1 MLHSNQRKTTFRTTW
16 GTYAY
21 TKIPFGLI
29 NDGTTFQREIKITFL
44 GLINKVVVVYLN
56 DVMVYSKKRHEH
68 LMHLK
73 HIFDC
78 WRKYGI
84 ALNLKKSVLMA
95 IEDKLLGFVVLKD
108 GINIELEIME
118 AIKKLTHLCSKNMMP
133 PFLENISLLRHF
145 VPSFVEIVK
154 LLQDMIKKNSKF
166 KWGPKEKESFS

>member
-1 MLHSNQRKTTFRTTW
+1 
-16 GTYAY
+16 
-21 TKIPFGLI
+21 
-29 NDGTTFQREIKITFL
+29 
-44 GLINKVVVVYLN
+44 
-56 DVMVYSKKRHEH
+56 MVYSKKRHEH

-166 KWGPKEKESFS
+166 KWGPKEKESFSQIKESIVKSLALRIPNYEKCFILYTFASNNSYGTILTQKNKEGD